1 MVLAIGFLNKTI
13 KGVEDLVNLAID
25 ALKTVA
31 KAASMVPG
39 ISFSIDIPHVHFEP
53 IHTFQTGGF
62 PEDGL
67 FMANHNELVG
77 QFDNGKTAVAN
88 NEQIVDGISQGVRQA
103 VADLLEPYLSE
114 LVSSNREIADKDSTV
129 NIDGRELVSAT
140 DERRNRNGFSFA

>member
-1 MVLAIGFLNKTI
+1 MKKLA
-13 KGVEDLVNLAID
+13 E
-25 ALKTVA
+25 
-31 KAASMVPG
+31 AASKVPG
-39 ISFSIDIPHVHFEP
+39 INFSIDIPNVSFP
-53 IHTFQTGGF
+53 RIPTFQVGGF

-77 QFDNGKTAVAN
+77 QFSNGKTAVAN

-114 LVSSNREIADKDSTV
+114 LVNSNREIADKDSTI

>member
-1 MVLAIGFLNKTI
+1 
-13 KGVEDLVNLAID
+13 
-25 ALKTVA
+25 
-31 KAASMVPG
+31 
-39 ISFSIDIPHVHFEP
+39 
-53 IHTFQTGGF
+53 
-62 PEDGL
+62 
-67 FMANHNELVG
+67 MANHNELVG